1 MSALVVLLLGEG
13 QTNVGLLQEPR
24 GICREVRS
32 VTRSHPAR
40 DHGPDERKTSRP
52 PQLPRTKKED
62 LHSENMSLAVG
73 GWAQRRTKS
82 AFKCAQL
89 R

>member
-1 MSALVVLLLGEG
+1 LLGEG
-13 QTNVGLLQEPR
+13 QANVGLLQEPR

-40 DHGPDERKTSRP
+40 DHGPDERKTSRL
-52 PQLPRTKKED
+52 PQLPRIEEKD
-62 LHSENMSLAVG
+62 LHSENMSLSAG
-73 GWAQRRTKS
+73 GGAQRRTKS